1 MGCHA
6 KRLIGMLLLRP
17 RCINCAATT
26 LEYTMHFDPSHATL
40 FGVVAYVAS
49 AKWVNL
55 IYRGGNMYVDI
66 DDETP
71 TKELCPNVEGK
82 RSVYPN
88 TVCKN
93 AGFCSLGTSL
103 WQKSPYD
110 ICRAHERNPL
120 RFLGSIM
127 FVPEVQ
133 PFLKRNSGADA
144 INAKYVL
151 TVKEDGFGKICRG
164 ALFFIVAYVNI
175 SRQCY
180 KMSNTES
187 RISHEARNEER
198 LLLSDAMEYLCLK
211 QGQRV
216 VPNVHILKEIKS
228 KHRDS
233 LIARQSTPI
242 SGYSVCT
249 IKRCA
254 SQMRA
259 VAREVFIL
267 RGVCSV
273 IKRTGKRRQRVFR
286 RCGKLSGRKKSQKLI
301 EHKQSVHLRTVLDK
315 QFFVVFNRDGRF
327 VERLHRSCSREAAF
341 QWQETKS
348 EVALVCSE
356 LNGATET
363 TFFQTSSEAVLNYYQ
378 VDRLDQ
384 RNDHFARIP
393 MR

>member
-1 MGCHA
+1 MVRHA

-26 LEYTMHFDPSHATL
+26 LEYTMHFDPSHTTL

-71 TKELCPNVEGK
+71 T
-82 RSVYPN
+82 
-88 TVCKN
+88 
-93 AGFCSLGTSL
+93 
-103 WQKSPYD
+103 
-110 ICRAHERNPL
+110 PL
-120 RFLGSIM
+120 RFLGSVKIVSIM

-133 PFLKRNSGADA
+133 PFL
-144 INAKYVL
+144 
-151 TVKEDGFGKICRG
+151 
-164 ALFFIVAYVNI
+164 
-175 SRQCY
+175 
-180 KMSNTES
+180 
-187 RISHEARNEER
+187 ARNVLHEER
-198 LLLSDAMEYLCLK
+198 LLLFDAMEYLCLK
-211 QGQRV
+211 PGQHV
-216 VPNVHILKEIKS
+216 FENFTNY
-228 KHRDS
+228 

-286 RCGKLSGRKKSQKLI
+286 RYGKPPRRKKVDRHEKRRTTSKSQSIRYLFSTLI
-301 EHKQSVHLRTVLDK
+301 SI
-315 QFFVVFNRDGRF
+315 VFNRDDRF
-327 VERLHRSCSREAAF
+327 VERLRRSCSHKAAF
-341 QWQETKS
+341 RRQETKS
-348 EVALVCSE
+348 EVSRVCSE
-356 LNGATET
+356 LSVHPQMCNVNTRTNIFDFVCRFVA
-363 TFFQTSSEAVLNYYQ
+363 AK
-378 VDRLDQ
+378 
-384 RNDHFARIP
+384 
-393 MR
+393 